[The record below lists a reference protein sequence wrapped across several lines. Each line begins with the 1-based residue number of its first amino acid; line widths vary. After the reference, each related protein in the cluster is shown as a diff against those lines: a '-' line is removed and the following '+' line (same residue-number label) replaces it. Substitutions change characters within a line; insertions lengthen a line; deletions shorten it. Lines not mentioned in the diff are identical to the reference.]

1 MDYGNELN
9 ELIADGWSYRDAVEW
24 FEFITGEEVEEKN

>member
-9 ELIADGWSYRDAVEW
+9 ELIADGWSYRYAVEW
-24 FEFITGEEVEEKN
+24 FEFITGEEKN